1 MSALYQYWLYSRCEK
16 RGASDAWVRGGKERA
31 LLQIRATLRAA
42 ADLFGCSTRTIRRQF
57 AHCLI
62 TVPGGVRIHRSDVIA
77 AIM

>member
-1 MSALYQYWLYSRCEK
+1 VDSFNAAFGRTRQY
-16 RGASDAWVRGGKERA
+16 VTVKE
-31 LLQIRATLRAA
+31 A